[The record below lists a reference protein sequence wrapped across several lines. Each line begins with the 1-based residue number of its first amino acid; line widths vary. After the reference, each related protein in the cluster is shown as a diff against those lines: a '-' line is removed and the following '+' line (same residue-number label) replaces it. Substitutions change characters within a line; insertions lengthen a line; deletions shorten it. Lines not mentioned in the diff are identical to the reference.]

1 VVSVGN
7 SHCAG
12 QGTIAVR
19 ISDRIVASTLGGEE
33 MKQRFKVAATIL
45 SLILKT
51 RDLKKRRRVQ
61 VGGLSG

>member
-1 VVSVGN
+1 
-7 SHCAG
+7 
-12 QGTIAVR
+12 VR
-19 ISDRIVASTLGGEE
+19 ISDRIVAATLGGEE
-33 MKQRFKVAATIL
+33 MKPRYKGAATIL